1 MKTNDLK
8 NVWKSEI
15 DKNIHLHSD
24 AELNKIIVN
33 TARKSMKAIYPKGVF
48 RIIII
53 AIIIYLIV
61 NLLIRD
67 SSPQIAYLDT
77 AALVILSV
85 SYFLWE
91 RAAFKMYKYHFNA
104 PIKEW
109 LSYRIKE
116 VEKTIKERKKYDIA
130 IFGGAYLIGAGFSV
144 GYHVFSKPI
153 INVYILSATMVLLL
167 IFLLV
172 IRYSINRNYT
182 KTLRELKELYDQF
195 EV

>member
-61 NLLIRD
+61 NLLIRN
-67 SSPQIAYLDT
+67 SSPQIAYLDA

-91 RAAFKMYKYHFNA
+91 RTAFKMYKYHFNA

-116 VEKTIKERKKYDIA
+116 VEKTAEYSKKYDIL
-130 IFGGAYLIGAGFSV
+130 IYGGSYLIGVGFCV
-144 GYHVFSKPI
+144 VYHAFSKSPI
-153 INVYILSATMVLLL
+153 NIYILSTKLILLL
-167 IFLLV
+167 IFLLI

-182 KTLRELKELYDQF
+182 NTLRELKELYDQL